1 MVSSGRNCQDIRV
14 SADRKLKLAGLV
26 SAPKKLMAAAE
37 SPAEVTAGPAG
48 PEPRPP
54 SILPVPCPRCGT
66 FDVTRA
72 DLGAAMMK
80 PVVTATLPEDAAFHF
95 HSQR

>member
-1 MVSSGRNCQDIRV
+1 MFQLTEKPKSRGIFGRGRGNWRV
-14 SADRKLKLAGLV
+14 V
-26 SAPKKLMAAAE
+26 SAPKKPMAAAE

-54 SILPVPCPRCGT
+54 PILPVPCPRCGT

-72 DLGAAMMK
+72 DLGAAMIK